1 MVNKIAYVVQHK
13 LFYFSFQIIQIL
25 PNTQIIKSIT
35 ITASAHE
42 VWRVFTDPKVTML
55 MGGHYVSS
63 WKAGES
69 LQWKDADGKFY
80 SYGIILELEPDK
92 LLKHSLYDMKTKS
105 RITSYIT
112 YRFEDMGKYTILHA
126 EEELT
131 FDMRD
136 DQFEEALEGWDLA
149 LDTVKEIAERKEK

>member
-1 MVNKIAYVVQHK
+1 M
-13 LFYFSFQIIQIL
+13 S
-25 PNTQIIKSIT
+25 NTLIKKTIT

-42 VWRVFTDPKVTML
+42 VWRVFTDPQVTML

-63 WKAGES
+63 WKKGES
-69 LQWKDADGKFY
+69 LQWKGDDGKLY

-92 LLKHSLYDMKTKS
+92 LLKHSLYDMKTKE
-105 RITSYIT
+105 RITSTIT

-126 EEELT
+126 EEELA

-136 DQFEEALEGWDLA
+136 DQFEEALEGWDMA
-149 LDTVKEIAERKEK
+149 LDTVKEIAERKNK

>member
-1 MVNKIAYVVQHK
+1 M
-13 LFYFSFQIIQIL
+13 
-25 PNTQIIKSIT
+25 PNTLIKKSIT

-55 MGGHYVSS
+55 MEGQYVSS
-63 WKAGES
+63 WKLGES
-69 LQWKDADGKFY
+69 LQWKGEDGKLY

-92 LLKHSLYDMKTKS
+92 ILKHSLYDMKTKS
-105 RITSYIT
+105 RVTSFIT

-131 FDMRD
+131 YDMRD

-149 LDTVKEIAERKEK
+149 LDTVKEVAERKKN

>member
-1 MVNKIAYVVQHK
+1 MACLYRSKSHHADGRS
-13 LFYFSFQIIQIL
+13 LCIL
-25 PNTQIIKSIT
+25 
-35 ITASAHE
+35 
-42 VWRVFTDPKVTML
+42 L
-55 MGGHYVSS
+55 
-63 WKAGES
+63 KAGES

-149 LDTVKEIAERKEK
+149 LDTVKEIAERKENNIKLPFIHFSQPINSFTLVILSDPPLLCPINTIRNQIN

>member
-1 MVNKIAYVVQHK
+1 
-13 LFYFSFQIIQIL
+13 L
-25 PNTQIIKSIT
+25 PNTFIQKTIT
-35 ITASAHE
+35 ITASAHD

-55 MGGHYVSS
+55 MGGHYVST
-63 WKAGES
+63 WKVGES
-69 LQWKDADGKFY
+69 LQWKDEDGKFY
-80 SYGIILELEPDK
+80 SYGIILELEPDIM
-92 LLKHSLYDMKTKS
+92 LKHSLYDMKTKS
-105 RITSYIT
+105 RITSFIT

-149 LDTVKEIAERKEK
+149 LDTVKEIAERIEK

>member
-1 MVNKIAYVVQHK
+1 M
-13 LFYFSFQIIQIL
+13 
-25 PNTQIIKSIT
+25 PNTLIKKSIT

-55 MGGHYVSS
+55 MEGQYASS
-63 WKAGES
+63 WKQGES
-69 LQWKDADGKFY
+69 LQWKGEDGKLY

-105 RITSYIT
+105 RVTSVIT

-131 FDMRD
+131 YDMRD

-149 LDTVKEIAERKEK
+149 LDTVKEVAERKKN

>member
-1 MVNKIAYVVQHK
+1 VPS
-13 LFYFSFQIIQIL
+13 LIQK
-25 PNTQIIKSIT
+25 TIT
-35 ITASAHE
+35 ITATPHA
-42 VWRVFTDPKVTML
+42 VWRVFTDPEVTKL
-55 MGGHYVSS
+55 MGGHYVST

-69 LQWKDADGKFY
+69 LQWKDADGQMN

-105 RITSYIT
+105 RVTSFIT

-131 FDMRD
+131 FDMRE
-136 DQFEEALEGWDLA
+136 DQFDEALEGWDLA
-149 LDTVKEIAERKEK
+149 LDTVKEIAERISK